1 MINFKGQAR
10 PVPSGFRESTVKRF
24 DTIIRNGLIVDG
36 TGGPSH
42 VGDIGICGGR
52 ITQVGARL
60 LASADEE
67 IDATGQIVAPGHIT
81 QHSHYDAQLFW
92 DPYCSNSGE
101 HGVTT
106 VLNANCGFS
115 VAPVRPKDRERT
127 MGMLETT
134 EQIPVEYQKAA
145 MPWDWETFPDFLD
158 RLRTLAKGV
167 NVMTYLPLNPLMI
180 YVMGVEAAKTRRPT
194 QDEIAQMHVLI
205 NEAMDDGAVGISM
218 SVMGA
223 DGNSHLD
230 TDGSPMPT
238 DLLHDDDIVEISRAV
253 ADRGEGIIQMLSQI
267 AHFGNKGV
275 SEKVAR
281 MAKGSGARVIHNAF
295 ITSDA
300 LVEMTAEDIRW
311 LSNLRAEGLDI
322 SGGALINRGW
332 VEAGIKELDTA
343 AGQMKGV
350 RRIMAC
356 ANDKEVLALLRD
368 ADYVAEFSETYA
380 REGAASGAGGF
391 EDQTVIE
398 VGAHPV
404 LEKYLFRTLAD
415 IGAETGQTVVEVL
428 CDLAVKSNLELQL
441 KSAPFSAR
449 DPQLPIDLLKC
460 PGIAAGVSDGGAHT
474 KAFSNGHYGTELLIW
489 LVREEKRMSLEEM
502 HFQLS
507 LKIARTLQLPDR
519 GALLP
524 GFGADILIYDI
535 SKLHLDESRHEIVHD
550 MPLGSWRRKPKSGGY
565 TRILVNGVT
574 THIGDVPTGSTPGE
588 LLRVTSDRRP
598 AALLAA
604 E

>member
-1 MINFKGQAR
+1 M
-10 PVPSGFRESTVKRF
+10 KRF

-42 VGDIGICGGR
+42 VGDIGIVGGR
-52 ITQVGARL
+52 IAQIGAHL
-60 LASADEE
+60 MGSADEE
-67 IDATGQIVAPGHIT
+67 IEASGKIVAPGHIT

-115 VAPVRPKDRERT
+115 VAPVRPKDQERT

-145 MPWDWETFPDFLD
+145 MPWDWETFPDYLD
-158 RLRTLAKGV
+158 RLRALPKGV

-194 QDEIAQMHVLI
+194 ADEIAQMHVLI

-223 DGNSHLD
+223 EGNSHLD

-253 ADRGEGIIQMLSQI
+253 AERGEGIIQMLSQI

-295 ITSDA
+295 LTNDA
-300 LVEMTAEDIRW
+300 LVDMTYEDIKW
-311 LSNLRAEGLDI
+311 LNALRAEGLDI

-356 ANDKEVLALLRD
+356 EDDNAVRALLSD
-368 ADYVAEFSETYA
+368 PAYVKEFSDTYA
-380 REGAASGAGGF
+380 LEGAASGAGGF
-391 EDQTVIE
+391 EEQTVID
-398 VGAHPV
+398 VGGHPE
-404 LEKYLFRTLAD
+404 LEIYLNRTLAD

-428 CDLAVKSNLELQL
+428 CDLAFKSNLELQL

-449 DPQLPIDLLKC
+449 DPQLPVDMLKC

-489 LVREEKRMSLEEM
+489 LVRQEKLMTLEEM

-507 LKIARTLQLPDR
+507 LKIARTLQLSDR

-524 GFGADILIYDI
+524 GFGADIVIYD
-535 SKLHLDESRHEIVHD
+535 LDELFLDESRHEIVHD

-565 TRILVNGVT
+565 ARILVNGVT
-574 THIGDVPTGSTPGE
+574 THRGDVPTGETPGE
-588 LLRVTSDRRP
+588 LLRVTSDRRRS
-598 AALLAA
+598 ALIAA